1 MEKDSITPGDKVSAI
16 ILAGGSG
23 KRMQSEIPKQYMRLG
38 EHPILYYSLK
48 AFDNSSIDEITLV
61 INENDREYLIE
72 KLLKTYTFQKP
83 VHLAPGGEER
93 YLSVYNGLQVCRNS
107 DYVLVHDG
115 ARPFISV
122 EIIEET
128 IKNTKEYKACAV
140 GVPVKD
146 TIKIID
152 TNGTIKE
159 TPDRSKVW
167 AIQTPQAF
175 QTSLIINAYEQL
187 LADLNQETG
196 GGPLAVTDDA
206 MVLECT
212 SRYPIKI
219 IMGSYSNIKITTPED
234 IRVGEA
240 LLKGLKEEF
249 L

>member
-1 MEKDSITPGDKVSAI
+1 MEKDINAQDDKVSAI

-23 KRMQSEIPKQYMRLG
+23 KRMQSEIPKQYMLLG
-38 EHPILYYSLK
+38 DYPVLYYSLK
-48 AFDNSSIDEITLV
+48 AFDNSSVDEIILV
-61 INENDREYLIE
+61 INESDREYLKE
-72 KLLKTYTFQKP
+72 KLLKAYTFKKP
-83 VHLAPGGEER
+83 VRLAAGGEER
-93 YLSVYNGLQVCRNS
+93 YLSVFNGLQGCKES
-107 DYVLVHDG
+107 DYVLIHDG

-146 TIKIID
+146 TIKIVD

-175 QTSLIINAYEQL
+175 QTSLIIDAYELL
-187 LADLNQETG
+187 LADLNQKTG
-196 GGPLAVTDDA
+196 GGPLNVTDDA

-212 SRYPIKI
+212 INYPIKI

-240 LLKGLKEEF
+240 LLKGIK
-249 L
+249 